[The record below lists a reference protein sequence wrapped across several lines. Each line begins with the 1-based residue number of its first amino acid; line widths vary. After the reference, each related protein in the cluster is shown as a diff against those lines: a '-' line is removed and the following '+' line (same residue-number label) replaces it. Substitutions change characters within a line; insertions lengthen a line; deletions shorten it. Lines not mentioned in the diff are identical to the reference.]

1 MHGGL
6 GARWGGRW
14 RWGRARCVRGGW
26 EAGPGRVVRSW
37 RKVEGMAMEV
47 EQAMRLV
54 RLAQVAPWLM
64 GLGVVVVACGVAL
77 ARWRAR

>member
-1 MHGGL
+1 
-6 GARWGGRW
+6 
-14 RWGRARCVRGGW
+14 
-26 EAGPGRVVRSW
+26 
-37 RKVEGMAMEV
+37 MEV